1 MIGPGQT
8 IARGLHPTLLTVWR
22 ERQEFIRRFG
32 EKRWNRRQQ
41 TQWLGP
47 RTPLGVLC
55 ALLWTARR
63 GCRCVHPWATRER
76 RWDEAVRAMAAMSCD
91 VPFPKKVKW
100 ND

>member
-1 MIGPGQT
+1 MIGPGPAL
-8 IARGLHPTLLTVWR
+8 ARGLHPEFAIAWN

-76 RWDEAVRAMAAMSCD
+76 RWDEAVRATMVSD
-91 VPFPKKVKW
+91 VLIPKRVAW
-100 ND
+100 ED